1 MRKPS
6 KIFGSNPVDWGKSMK
21 KLLSLNFDVF
31 AEGHFGVYKPKNRAK
46 EYIKNYLTHY
56 GQI

>member
-1 MRKPS
+1 
-6 KIFGSNPVDWGKSMK
+6 MK
-21 KLLSLNFDVF
+21 KLLSLDFDVL